1 MVKIMQYEVL
11 NKLKEE
17 DNKFLKYLRQN
28 SNWYKELNRNP
39 ESYDLFVKKMKEKYK
54 LRTIDK
60 VDNFI
65 DSVDLIT
72 KIISASND

>member
-1 MVKIMQYEVL
+1 MVMRMQYEVL
-11 NKLKEE
+11 NKLKEN
-17 DNKFLKYLRQN
+17 DKYLKFLRQN

-39 ESYDLFVKKMKEKYK
+39 NSYDLFVKKMKEKYK

-60 VDNFI
+60 VDNFV

>member
-1 MVKIMQYEVL
+1 MKKELID
-11 NKLKEE
+11 KLKE
-17 DNKFLKYLRQN
+17 NKKFLNYLREN

-39 ESYDLFVKKMKEKYK
+39 NNYDKFIKKMKEKYK

-60 VDNFI
+60 VDNFV

-72 KIISASND
+72 KIINVSNE